1 MIGSLKTGVATL
13 LDSITLAES
22 FTTSGVR
29 GRTISETLTLAEAFG
44 STHTF
49 QPALADSLTLAESFA
64 AAGSRTLTEGLT
76 ICARPA

>member
-1 MIGSLKTGVATL
+1 
-13 LDSITLAES
+13 
-22 FTTSGVR
+22 
-29 GRTISETLTLAEAFG
+29 LAEAFG